1 MSGKKKR
8 DFVTPIVVAV
18 GVLLAIFLVR
28 HFHIK
33 NFHTVVP
40 GELYTSGPPRGMDY
54 TRLLYKYH
62 LGTIVS
68 VRQSLE
74 HREENW
80 YNEEKTAVRT
90 LGVRYVEL
98 PVEKQTGEMGYPNE
112 LTQLKFRALMSDQ
125 NNLPVLVHGNSGRKR
140 VSRLAAAWL
149 IKDKDYS
156 VDDALK
162 MMKKIKEAKLT
173 DKEIAFVKGLAK

>member
-1 MSGKKKR
+1 MSGKKKQ
-8 DFVTPIVVAV
+8 DLITPTIVVV

-33 NFHTVVP
+33 NFHTVIP
-40 GELYTSGPPRGMDY
+40 GELYTSGQPRGMDY

-80 YNEEKTAVRT
+80 YNEEKTAVKT
-90 LGVRYVEL
+90 LGVRYTEL
-98 PVEKQTGEMGYPNE
+98 PIEKRTGEMG
-112 LTQLKFRALMSDQ
+112 
-125 NNLPVLVHGNSGRKR
+125 
-140 VSRLAAAWL
+140 
-149 IKDKDYS
+149 
-156 VDDALK
+156 
-162 MMKKIKEAKLT
+162 
-173 DKEIAFVKGLAK
+173 